1 MAALVYTVQPGDVI
15 TGLLGIA
22 ERLYGDG
29 RQWIGLYEANRLII
43 GTNPTIIQPGQ
54 QLIVPLLG
62 GDAAAPRAV
71 QVYTVQPF
79 DLPEG
84 LPGIARR
91 VYGDADRWQELY
103 RVNQGIIG
111 NNPQRLQIGQRLI
124 VWCQQGATLCN

>member
-1 MAALVYTVQPGDVI
+1 MADLVYTIQPGDVI
-15 TGLLGIA
+15 KGLLGIA
-22 ERLYGDG
+22 ERLYGDS

-43 GTNPTIIQPGQ
+43 GINPNIIQPGQ
-54 QLIVPLLG
+54 QLIVSLPA
-62 GDAAAPRAV
+62 GDATVPQAV
-71 QVYTVQPF
+71 QVYIVQPF
-79 DLPEG
+79 DLPDG

-124 VWCQQGATLCN
+124 VW